1 MVLVFLLLL
10 LLLCVCVCVG
20 GGGSFLAGG
29 GGGGGRGRKEAGE
42 RIFLYDIMN
51 DQQLTLS
58 GKYKFD
64 CKCCDS

>member
-1 MVLVFLLLL
+1 MIVVVFLL

-20 GGGSFLAGG
+20 GGVSFLAGARG
-29 GGGGGRGRKEAGE
+29 RGEGRGRKEAGE

-64 CKCCDS
+64 CKFCDS